1 MLKFTV
7 GEFAPADY
15 KDLVKLWQL
24 VDIFNPKTDQK
35 SVILRKYRQNKKMI
49 LVAKLDKMI
58 VGSILGIGD
67 GWRGTL
73 WRLAVHPKYQKNG
86 VGTSLVKEMEHRLQ
100 SMGCKRIIILS
111 DKDNS
116 AINFYQKL
124 GYSKD
129 SNVCY
134 MEKNY
139 YN

>member
-1 MLKFTV
+1 MLKFTLRELV
-7 GEFAPADY
+7 PADY
-15 KDLVKLWQL
+15 KNLIELWRI

-49 LVAKLDKMI
+49 LVAELNKVLI
-58 VGSILGIGD
+58 GSILGMGD
-67 GWRGTL
+67 GWRGIL
-73 WRLAVHPKYQKNG
+73 WRLAVHPKYQRRNI
-86 VGTSLVKEMEHRLQ
+86 GTSLVKEMESRLQ
-100 SMGCKRIIILS
+100 SIGCKRIILLS

-124 GYSKD
+124 GYIKD

-139 YN
+139 FD